1 MRKGSKGYGGLWIAA
16 ILLLLYIR
24 RNERTRHVE
33 SLVKRILYLGAIF
46 AGCVLQVFR
55 QILSPI
61 ASAVMT
67 I

>member
-1 MRKGSKGYGGLWIAA
+1 MAA

-46 AGCVLQVFR
+46 AGCVLQGFR

-61 ASAVMT
+61 ASKVMT